1 MDPVS
6 CLIVFR
12 SLTQAQTAAAAFSRG
27 GIGAALTRPPV
38 SLSQGSCAYGL
49 KIREE
54 YLPAAVQ
61 ILKKNGLAVIGVWR
75 QTPEGRW
82 REVVW

>member
-27 GIGAALTRPPV
+27 GIGAALTLLLV
-38 SLSQGSCAYGL
+38 SKPLLQKLERLQTKYG
-49 KIREE
+49 
-54 YLPAAVQ
+54 
-61 ILKKNGLAVIGVWR
+61 ILEI
-75 QTPEGRW
+75 
-82 REVVW
+82 

>member
-1 MDPVS
+1 MS
-6 CLIVFR
+6 CLILFR

-38 SLSQGSCAYGL
+38 SLSQGSCVYGL

-61 ILKKNGLAVIGVWR
+61 SLKKNGLAVIGVWR

>member
-1 MDPVS
+1 MPAPFS
-6 CLIVFR
+6 G
-12 SLTQAQTAAAAFSRG
+12 TQKRPAERPP
-27 GIGAALTRPPV
+27 RPPV

-49 KIREE
+49 KLREE

-61 ILKKNGLAVIGVWR
+61 ILKKNGLAVVGVWR

>member
-1 MDPVS
+1 MS

-27 GIGAALTRPPV
+27 GVAAQLTRPPV
-38 SLSQGSCAYGL
+38 ALSQGSCAYGL
-49 KIREE
+49 NIREE

-61 ILKKNGLAVIGVWR
+61 ILKKHQLAVIGVWR
-75 QTPEGRW
+75 QTPDGRW

>member
-1 MDPVS
+1 MN
-6 CLIVFR
+6 CLIAFR
-12 SLTQAQTAAAAFSRG
+12 SLTQAQTAAAAFQRG
-27 GIGAALTRPPV
+27 GIAAELTRPPV

-49 KIREE
+49 NIREE

-61 ILKKNGLAVIGVWR
+61 ILQKYRLAVTGVWR
-75 QTPEGRW
+75 QMPDGRY

>member
-1 MDPVS
+1 M
-6 CLIVFR
+6 
-12 SLTQAQTAAAAFSRG
+12 TQAQTAAAAFSRG

-49 KIREE
+49 KLREE

-61 ILKKNGLAVIGVWR
+61 ILKKNGLAVVGVWR

-82 REVVW
+82 WEVVW